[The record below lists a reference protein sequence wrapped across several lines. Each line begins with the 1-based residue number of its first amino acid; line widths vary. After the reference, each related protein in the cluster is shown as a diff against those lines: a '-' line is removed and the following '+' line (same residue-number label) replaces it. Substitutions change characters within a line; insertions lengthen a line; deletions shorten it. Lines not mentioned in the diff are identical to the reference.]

1 MNLEF
6 LTNLYI
12 PLVIAVCLVVGYLM
26 KKFLPAD
33 NKYIPLTVTILGAVL
48 GCINAQA
55 ITLVAIASGMI
66 SGLASTGLHQIFK
79 QILKLDKT
87 EEVKDFKDLE
97 G

>member
-6 LTNLYI
+6 ITNLYI

-33 NKYIPLTVTILGAVL
+33 NKYIPLTVTALGAIL
-48 GCINAQA
+48 GCINAHA

-79 QILKLDKT
+79 QILKLENT
-87 EEVKDFKDLE
+87 ENKGE
-97 G
+97 

>member
-6 LTNLYI
+6 ITTLYI

-26 KKFLPAD
+26 KKFLPTD

-48 GCINAQA
+48 GCINEQA
-55 ITLVAIASGMI
+55 ISLVAIASGMI

-79 QILKLDKT
+79 QILKLDN
-87 EEVKDFKDLE
+87 ESKDKE
-97 G
+97 

>member
-26 KKFLPAD
+26 KKFLPTD

-48 GCINAQA
+48 GCIDAHA
-55 ITLVAIASGMI
+55 ITLVAIASGAV

-79 QILKLDKT
+79 QILKLENESKDK
-87 EEVKDFKDLE
+87 E
-97 G
+97 

>member
-12 PLVIAVCLVVGYLM
+12 PLVIAVCLAVGYLM
-26 KKFLPAD
+26 KKFLPTD
-33 NKYIPLTVTILGAVL
+33 NKYIPLTVTVLGAIL
-48 GCINAQA
+48 GCIDAHA

-79 QILKLDKT
+79 QILKLDN
-87 EEVKDFKDLE
+87 ESKDKE
-97 G
+97 

>member
-12 PLVIAVCLVVGYLM
+12 PLVIAVCLTVGYLM
-26 KKFLPAD
+26 KKFLPTD
-33 NKYIPLTVTILGAVL
+33 NKYIPLTVTVLGAIL
-48 GCINAQA
+48 GCIDAHA
-55 ITLVAIASGMI
+55 ITLVAIASGMT

>member
-6 LTNLYI
+6 LSTLYI
-12 PLVIAVCLVVGYLM
+12 PLVIAVCLTVGYLM
-26 KKFLPAD
+26 KKFLPTD
-33 NKYIPLTVTILGAVL
+33 NKYIPLTVTVLGAIL
-48 GCINAQA
+48 GCIDAHA
-55 ITLVAIASGMI
+55 VTLVAIASGMI

-79 QILKLDKT
+79 QILKLENT

>member
-26 KKFLPAD
+26 KKFIPTD
-33 NKYIPLTVTILGAVL
+33 NKWIPLVVTVLGAVL
-48 GCINAQA
+48 GCVNAKN

-79 QILKLDKT
+79 QILKLNDI

-97 G
+97 D

>member
-6 LTNLYI
+6 LTTLYI
-12 PLVIAVCLVVGYLM
+12 PLVITVCLVIGYLM

-79 QILKLDKT
+79 QILKLEDT
-87 EEVKDFKDLE
+87 EKKVED
-97 G
+97 

>member
-26 KKFLPAD
+26 KKFIPAD
-33 NKYIPLTVTILGAVL
+33 NKWIPLVVTVLGAVL
-48 GCINAQA
+48 GCVNAKN

-66 SGLASTGLHQIFK
+66 SGLASTGLHQLFK
-79 QILKLDKT
+79 QILKLENT
-87 EEVKDFKDLE
+87 EKVKDFKDLE

>member
-12 PLVIAVCLVVGYLM
+12 PLVIAVCLTVGYLM
-26 KKFLPAD
+26 KKFLPTD
-33 NKYIPLTVTILGAVL
+33 NKYIPLTVTVLGAVL
-48 GCINAQA
+48 GCIDAHA

-79 QILKLDKT
+79 QILKLDDT
-87 EEVKDFKDLE
+87 EKKVED
-97 G
+97 

>member
-26 KKFLPAD
+26 KKFLPTD
-33 NKYIPLTVTILGAVL
+33 NKWIPLVVTVLGAIL
-48 GCINAQA
+48 GCIDAHA

-79 QILKLDKT
+79 QILKLEDT
-87 EEVKDFKDLE
+87 EKKVEE
-97 G
+97 

>member
-26 KKFLPAD
+26 KKFLPTD
-33 NKYIPLTVTILGAVL
+33 DRYIPLTVTVLGAVL
-48 GCINAQA
+48 GCINARE
-55 ITLVAIASGMI
+55 ITLVAIASGMV

-79 QILKLDKT
+79 QILKLEDT
-87 EEVKDFKDLE
+87 EKKVED
-97 G
+97 

>member
-6 LTNLYI
+6 ITNLYI

-48 GCINAQA
+48 GCIDAHA
-55 ITLVAIASGMI
+55 ITLVAIASGAV

-79 QILKLDKT
+79 QILKLNDVDEADK
-87 EEVKDFKDLE
+87 E
-97 G
+97 

>member
-12 PLVIAVCLVVGYLM
+12 PLVIAICLAVGYLM
-26 KKFLPAD
+26 KKFLPTD
-33 NKYIPLTVTILGAVL
+33 NKYIPLTVTVLGAVL
-48 GCINAQA
+48 GCINEQA

-79 QILKLDKT
+79 QILKLEDT
-87 EEVKDFKDLE
+87 EKKVEE
-97 G
+97 

>member
-26 KKFLPAD
+26 KKFLPTD

-48 GCINAQA
+48 GCIDAHA
-55 ITLVAIASGMI
+55 ITLVAIASGAV

-79 QILKLDKT
+79 QIMKLNDV
-87 EEVKDFKDLE
+87 EEVKGFKDLE

>member
-26 KKFLPAD
+26 KKFLPTD
-33 NKYIPLTVTILGAVL
+33 NRYIPLTVTVLGAVL
-48 GCINAQA
+48 GCIDAHA

-79 QILKLDKT
+79 QILKLDDT
-87 EEVKDFKDLE
+87 EKKVED
-97 G
+97 

>member
-26 KKFLPAD
+26 KKFLPTD
-33 NKYIPLTVTILGAVL
+33 NRYIPLTVTVLGAVL
-48 GCINAQA
+48 GCIDAHA

-79 QILKLDKT
+79 QILKLDNTDKKV
-87 EEVKDFKDLE
+87 ED
-97 G
+97 

>member
-26 KKFLPAD
+26 KKFLPTE
-33 NKYIPLTVTILGAVL
+33 NKYIPLTVTVLGAIL
-48 GCINAQA
+48 GCINAHA

-79 QILKLDKT
+79 QILKLDDT
-87 EEVKDFKDLE
+87 EKKVED
-97 G
+97 

>member
-6 LTNLYI
+6 LSTLYI
-12 PLVIAVCLVVGYLM
+12 PLVIAVCLAVGYLM
-26 KKFLPAD
+26 KKFLPTD
-33 NKYIPLTVTILGAVL
+33 NKYIPLTVTVLGAVL
-48 GCINAQA
+48 GCIDAHA

-79 QILKLDKT
+79 QILKLNDA

>member
-26 KKFLPAD
+26 KKFLPTD
-33 NKYIPLTVTILGAVL
+33 NKYIPLTVTVLGAIL
-48 GCINAQA
+48 GCINVHA
-55 ITLVAIASGMI
+55 ITFVAIASGMI

-79 QILKLDKT
+79 QILKLDN
-87 EEVKDFKDLE
+87 ESKDKE
-97 G
+97 

>member
-6 LTNLYI
+6 ITNLYI

-26 KKFLPAD
+26 KKFLPTD
-33 NKYIPLTVTILGAVL
+33 NKWIPLVVTVLGAIL
-48 GCINAQA
+48 GCIDAHA

-66 SGLASTGLHQIFK
+66 SGLASTGLHQMFK
-79 QILKLDKT
+79 QTLKLDKT

-97 G
+97 

>member
-6 LTNLYI
+6 LTTFYI

-26 KKFLPAD
+26 KKFLPTD
-33 NKYIPLTVTILGAVL
+33 DRYIPLTVTVLGAVL